1 MEGERAAVTT
11 GDRAPSQG
19 TTGDN
24 AFPRGIEIVGGP
36 FEGMAATLDS
46 VDDGQIRGQVSI
58 FDQWTRISLRRC
70 QVALPRELHRFGM
83 HTTRVP
89 PVDLADHL
97 PELLPMARTTTRL
110 HPCPGYPS
118 TSDSSVGGPLRW
130 PAVEPWPNCSM
141 PHHAPDDVAV
151 PGDVAGAPGEPVPLV
166 PIVQL
171 YARDVSE
178 LPFPPGTDLLQV
190 LWCPF
195 DHPDED
201 EGPWPRPML
210 YWRNEAAV
218 GARLAAGIPE
228 PSEDNPFG
236 TVPRPCLIDPEQIV
250 EYPNPD
256 ELPYQ
261 PDQAGRMDAIE
272 AATGW
277 SYSRHL
283 SVAPGVKV
291 GGWPGWTQPPRWPE
305 CTCGRRMEHLLT
317 VSSRE
322 YDVESGKRWAPIQ
335 HVGADIDPRVDSIE
349 RGLSPTDL
357 CIGDMGGM
365 YLFICPR
372 CPDTPWTY
380 RFDCS

>member
-1 MEGERAAVTT
+1 
-11 GDRAPSQG
+11 
-19 TTGDN
+19 
-24 AFPRGIEIVGGP
+24 
-36 FEGMAATLDS
+36 
-46 VDDGQIRGQVSI
+46 
-58 FDQWTRISLRRC
+58 
-70 QVALPRELHRFGM
+70 M
-83 HTTRVP
+83 HTTRAQ
-89 PVDLADHL
+89 PVDLADYL

-118 TSDSSVGGPLRW
+118 MSDSSVGGPLRW
-130 PAVEPWPNCSM
+130 PAVEAWPNCSM
-141 PHHAPDDVAV
+141 PHHAPDDVA
-151 PGDVAGAPGEPVPLV
+151 GDPRKPVPLV

-195 DHPDED
+195 DHPEED
-201 EGPWPRPML
+201 EGPWPRPIL

-218 GARLAAGIPE
+218 GARLAAGMPE
-228 PSEDNPFG
+228 PSENSPFG
-236 TVPRPCLIDPEQIV
+236 TVPRPCLIDPEQVV
-250 EYPNPD
+250 EYPSPD
-256 ELPYQ
+256 ELAYQ
-261 PDQAGRMDAIE
+261 PDRASRMDAVE

-277 SYSRHL
+277 SYFRHL
-283 SVAPGVKV
+283 SVAPGIKV
-291 GGWPGWTQPPRWPE
+291 GGWPRWTQPPRWPE
-305 CTCGRRMEHLLT
+305 CICGRRMEHLLT

-335 HVGADIDPRVDSIE
+335 HVGADIDPQVDSIE
-349 RGLSPTDL
+349 RGFSPTDL

-372 CPDTPWTY
+372 CPDVPWTY